1 MHYGNIKK
9 FSIENGAGVRVS
21 LFVSGCRNH
30 CGNCFSP
37 QTWSFSYGEP
47 FTEATEREI
56 LEALSPSHIAG
67 LTILGG
73 EPFEPENQRD
83 LLPFLRRV
91 RQTLPEK
98 TIWIYTGFLLDTELL
113 GDSRGHAPETEEIL
127 GLVDVLVDGRFEED
141 KKNLRIRFRGSENQR
156 IIDVPETLAAGK
168 VVLMEEYMKERE

>member
-21 LFVSGCRNH
+21 LFVSGCRNRCEH
-30 CGNCFSP
+30 CFSP

-67 LTILGG
+67 LTVLGG